1 MILKLLDV
9 TVQGYMFTILSSV
22 FDKTQQIWS
31 EVCDEHSNETELT
44 SQAAA
49 VPAQYSA
56 AKTSKSR
63 LVGLI
68 MR

>member
-1 MILKLLDV
+1 MLTLYVYYFILD
-9 TVQGYMFTILSSV
+9 FE
-22 FDKTQQIWS
+22 KTQQIRS
-31 EVCDEHSNETELT
+31 EVCDENLNETKRA

-56 AKTSKSR
+56 ANTSKSR

>member
-1 MILKLLDV
+1 
-9 TVQGYMFTILSSV
+9 MFVILSSV
-22 FDKTQQIWS
+22 FEKTQQVWS
-31 EVCDEHSNETELT
+31 EVCDEHSNETKHA

-56 AKTSKSR
+56 ANTSQSR